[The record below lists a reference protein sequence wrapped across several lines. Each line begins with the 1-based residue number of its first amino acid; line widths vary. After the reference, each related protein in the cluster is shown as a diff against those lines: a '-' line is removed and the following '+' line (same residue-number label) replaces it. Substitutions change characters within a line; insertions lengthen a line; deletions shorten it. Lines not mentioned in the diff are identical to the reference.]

1 MTDMWL
7 PPTIVD
13 MTAKTAKSMRV
24 LTRKPLQID
33 CIVLHQTAFSRGN
46 DPQRYL
52 DVHAHFVVL
61 PNGVCVQLHP
71 LESYLVASSAF
82 NNDAISIEF
91 VGNFADDRGH
101 WWQGDTY
108 GRHVPP
114 DVQISEGYG
123 LVRYLKEQ
131 TDQFNI
137 GFIFA
142 HRQGEAP
149 DLRGN
154 CPGPDIWYGVG
165 EAAVRSLGLDDG
177 GKGYTEGRGG
187 AIPDSWRRARDKPL
201 TVPGKK

>member
-7 PPTIVD
+7 PPSIVD
-13 MTAKTAKSMRV
+13 MTDKTPKAYRV
-24 LTRKPLQID
+24 LTRKPLMVD

-46 DPQRYL
+46 DPQRYT

-61 PNGVCVQLHP
+61 PNGTSVQLHP
-71 LESYLVASSAF
+71 IDSYLVASSAF

-91 VGNFADDRGH
+91 VGNFADENGH
-101 WWQGDTY
+101 WWRPAEY
-108 GRHVPP
+108 GAHIPP
-114 DVQISEGYG
+114 QAQIDGGYD
-123 LVRYLKEQ
+123 LVKYLSLS
-131 TDQFNI
+131 TDYNI

-165 EAAVRSLGLDDG
+165 ESAIQTLGLDNG
-177 GKGYTEGRGG
+177 GPTYTEGNGG
-187 AIPDSWRRARDKPL
+187 PIPAKWRRPRDKPL
-201 TVPGKK
+201 TPPK

>member
-1 MTDMWL
+1 MVSMTL

-13 MTAKTAKSMRV
+13 MTSRTPSALRI
-24 LTRKPLQID
+24 LTRKAIQVD
-33 CIVLHQTAFSRGN
+33 AIVLHQTAFSRGN
-46 DPQRYL
+46 SPELYL

-71 LESYLVASSAF
+71 LDSYLVSSSAF
-82 NNDAISIEF
+82 NNDSIAIEF
-91 VGNFADDRGH
+91 VGNFADDRGN
-101 WWQGDTY
+101 WWRAKDFGAHT
-108 GRHVPP
+108 PP
-114 DVQISEGYG
+114 SEQISEGYG
-123 LVRYLKEQ
+123 LVKHLAEQ

-165 EAAVRSLGLDDG
+165 ELAVKTLGLSDG
-177 GKGYTEGRGG
+177 GKGYTEGRG
-187 AIPDSWRRARDKPL
+187 APIPDSWRRPREPKVA
-201 TVPGKK
+201 KK